1 MKKISD
7 KIAKKHIASLAAE
20 IILEEGVSDY
30 FYAKRKAAKSLN
42 FMSHEVLPS
51 NHEIDEAIRDYQST
65 YLSDE
70 DNDFDFYKP
79 IAIELMNR
87 LEKFNPLITGSLQE
101 GRTTKHQ
108 KILIN
113 LFTDDIKEIEYFLLS
128 NHFSFK
134 TKDGKK
140 TDQHLCKYIFFY
152 AEIEAE
158 LIVFDLNESR
168 NTHKPQ
174 SLMKGKGLKL
184 EEFKKVESISRLDP
198 LGSL

>member
-1 MKKISD
+1 MKKTSD
-7 KIAKKHIASLAAE
+7 KLVKKHIASLAAE

-30 FYAKRKAAKSLN
+30 YYAKRKAAKSLN
-42 FMSHEVLPS
+42 SMSHQVLPS

-65 YLSDE
+65 YQSDE
-70 DNDFDFYKP
+70 DNDFNFYKP
-79 IAIELMNR
+79 LVIELLSR

-101 GRTTKHQ
+101 GRTTRHQ

-128 NHFSFK
+128 NHYSFK

-140 TDQHLCKYIFFY
+140 MDQHLCKYIFFY
-152 AEIEAE
+152 EEIETE

-168 NTHKPQ
+168 NIHKSQ

-184 EEFKKVESISRLDP
+184 EEFKTVDSISRFNP
-198 LGSL
+198 LRSL